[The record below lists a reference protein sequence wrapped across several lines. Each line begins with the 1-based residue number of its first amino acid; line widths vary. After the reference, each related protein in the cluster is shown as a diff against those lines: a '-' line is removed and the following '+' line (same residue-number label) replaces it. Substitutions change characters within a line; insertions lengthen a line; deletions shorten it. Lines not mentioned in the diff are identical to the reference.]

1 MPTPIQSPYPNILP
15 FLETIP
21 KGYWKSVSGGNIL
34 LSKRAGGVSADID
47 TEYLYLLVY
56 GPDLGTVS
64 YTGDS
69 VYPQFSEVAIGSNGQ
84 CVALAKAIAGKRS
97 IPTEKWLPGMN
108 LSDFCNTPESI
119 LPSSYEG
126 LMIAYFDGKPNYA
139 LANPAKKHVAILLD
153 IVRDAN
159 GKPKSILV
167 IDQNY
172 YSIPP
177 YTQYSGKI
185 ARHTIP
191 WGRVGSKGVAV
202 ARSYNIVQI

>member
-1 MPTPIQSPYPNILP
+1 
-15 FLETIP
+15 
-21 KGYWKSVSGGNIL
+21 
-34 LSKRAGGVSADID
+34 
-47 TEYLYLLVY
+47 
-56 GPDLGTVS
+56 
-64 YTGDS
+64 
-69 VYPQFSEVAIGSNGQ
+69 
-84 CVALAKAIAGKRS
+84 
-97 IPTEKWLPGMN
+97 
-108 LSDFCNTPESI
+108 
-119 LPSSYEG
+119 
-126 LMIAYFDGKPNYA
+126 MIAYFDGKPNYA

-191 WGRVGSKGVAV
+191 W
-202 ARSYNIVQI
+202 